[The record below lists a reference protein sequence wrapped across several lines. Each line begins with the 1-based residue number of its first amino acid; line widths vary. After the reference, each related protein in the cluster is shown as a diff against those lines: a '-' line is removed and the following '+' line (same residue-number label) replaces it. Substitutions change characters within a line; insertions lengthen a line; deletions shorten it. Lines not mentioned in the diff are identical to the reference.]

1 MFEAGKGSDAPHGR
15 ASVKLGRSATASGGA
30 HRHLKEGADRWSIS
44 QIKLDRRNCRTHS
57 DRQIGQ
63 IANSI
68 GASGSTNPLLVSED
82 GTLIA
87 GEGRF
92 DPSWLD
98 ASAVRKL
105 GGATLQALRSSC
117 RLSNG
122 GRHA

>member
-1 MFEAGKGSDAPHGR
+1 MSEAGKGLDAPR
-15 ASVKLGRSATASGGA
+15 RPQRRSSSAAPLLPQGVLTATEGGCN
-30 HRHLKEGADRWSIS
+30 RWSIS

-68 GASGSTNPLLVSED
+68 GAFGSTNPLLVSED

>member
-1 MFEAGKGSDAPHGR
+1 MSEAGKGWMRRDGP
-15 ASVKLGRSATASGGA
+15 SVGQARPLRYCLRGCSPPPIGGCN
-30 HRHLKEGADRWSIS
+30 RWSIS
-44 QIKLDRRNCRTHS
+44 QIKLDRRNCRTQS

-68 GASGSTNPLLVSED
+68 GAFGSTNPLLVSED

-92 DPSWLD
+92 DPSWVD